1 MSQNESQ
8 NETLIWL
15 HEDALRADHPVFG
28 EADDAS
34 ACYIWP
40 ACYIW
45 DDAYMAEM
53 GYGLKRRVFIY
64 ETLLELPVEIYV
76 GPIVETVHAL
86 AQEYGATQIMT
97 GKTPNPLL
105 KEKMTQLRKTQKV
118 TAIADTSFVQ
128 MDAQPELKRFFKY
141 WNKAKKK
148 AFSFD
153 GRG

>member
-1 MSQNESQ
+1 MSSAENK
-8 NETLIWL
+8 LIWL
-15 HEDALRADHPVFG
+15 HEDALRADHPVFSQAG
-28 EADDAS
+28 DGAQAVF
-34 ACYIWP
+34 
-40 ACYIW
+40 IW

-64 ETLLELPVEIYV
+64 ETLLELPVEIYA
-76 GPIVETVHAL
+76 GPIV
-86 AQEYGATQIMT
+86 ATLREMAPHHILT

-105 KEKMTQLRKTQKV
+105 KEMMQALRGGLKV
-118 TAIADTSFVQ
+118 TTVSDDAFVQ

-148 AFSFD
+148 AFLYD